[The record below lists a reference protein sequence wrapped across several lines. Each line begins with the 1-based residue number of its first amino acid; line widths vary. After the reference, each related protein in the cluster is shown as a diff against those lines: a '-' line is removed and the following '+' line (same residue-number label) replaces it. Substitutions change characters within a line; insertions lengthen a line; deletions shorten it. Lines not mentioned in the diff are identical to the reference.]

1 LRPYRVDEAVMALAR
16 PGAAFLHCLPAHRG
30 DEVTAEVIDGPRSLV
45 FDQAGN
51 RLYMAQAVVRALVLH
66 QLAGAVELTEVS

>member
-1 LRPYRVDEAVMALAR
+1 MKDLLSIADLA
-16 PGAAFLHCLPAHRG
+16 P
-30 DEVTAEVIDGPRSLV
+30 GPRSLV

-51 RLYMAQAVVRALVLH
+51 RLCMAQAVVWALVLL